1 MSATADQ
8 TPKKG
13 GKKWI
18 KIGGITAGGLC
29 VLLVLAYFVGTSGA
43 FIKGVVLTKVGT
55 AIGGKVTADQVAL
68 SPFSSLN
75 LSGFKL
81 ETTGPEPLVTVKEL
95 RVRYSLMSI
104 IGGKIAVDE
113 VTVDSPVIKLVFN
126 ADGTSN
132 LPTPPPSSSSSKSSS
147 ASSTPPGLAIKN
159 ISLKNATVVV
169 TMKAKDGSQAV
180 HEISGLNLTL
190 DQLVNGA
197 RSALKLGAALKS
209 AQTGGTNAFTAA
221 GSLNGDIQFELTQ
234 ALLPKDAKG
243 GIKADLADAT
253 GSLAQLKGF
262 QVALDTELS
271 PTELKNVG
279 LTLAKAGTELARVKV
294 SGPFDAAKLEG
305 KLKVELSGIDKRLF
319 GIVGP
324 MVGMDFGDTSIT
336 STTDITLANAGKQ
349 IALSGSLTGKAISVQ
364 PAGGA
369 ATPVLDAAVTYAVQ
383 LRDNVLTIE
392 KFSAEPTLGG
402 KSGGTVSA
410 SGSVNLVDTTGSVA
424 LQLTGLNQDLVKAF
438 AGPKLGG
445 RDLVTISLNG
455 STKIQLGAGGSI
467 AAQSE
472 FTVNDFVTKAP
483 EATSPDAPLKLS
495 FSADVAKAGDAI
507 DLKSLRLLLPPTAR
521 AKNEL
526 RVTGKVDLAKPGA
539 ISGNLAITSDALDL
553 TDLYA
558 IATGG
563 PATDPNTAPVESA
576 STNSGVAIKLPVGKF
591 DLAVALGHVFLREID
606 IANLKL
612 NTQIVGSKVTVKPL
626 QLSLNGAPVTASAV
640 LDLGVSGYTYDIA
653 FKADKVP
660 TAPAINSFAPER
672 KGQFDGNILASANLK
687 GAGVSTLDL
696 KKNLSGQLGFS
707 LTNVNIQIVSEK
719 WKPVLTVIGLALR
732 ISDIAQSP
740 LNAIYSQ
747 VALGN
752 GRIDLKST
760 VVESEAFRANVTGV
774 INLDDVLTNSL
785 LTGLSPKME
794 LRRSLA
800 KKSNLLPD
808 NTPEDVKYVALP
820 DFIKMKGTI
829 GKPDV
834 SLDAATITM
843 MVLKS
848 TPLGT
853 AANLGGGIL
862 KGGAGAVGNVVGG
875 LGGLFGGSK
884 TNTPPAATS
893 RNAPGTTVPAT
904 NQPPANPLQNLLN
917 PFLKK

>member
-1 MSATADQ
+1 MNEPAAQS
-8 TPKKG
+8 PKKS

-18 KIGGITAGGLC
+18 KIGGITAGVLC
-29 VLLVLAYFVGTSGA
+29 VLLVLAYFIGTSSG
-43 FIKGVVLTKVGT
+43 FITGVILPKVGT

-75 LSGFKL
+75 LAGLKV
-81 ETTGPEPLVTVKEL
+81 ETTGTEPLITVKEV

-113 VTVDSPVIKLVFN
+113 VTVDSPVIKVVFN

-132 LPTPPPSSSSSKSSS
+132 LPKPPASEPSKPSSG
-147 ASSTPPGLAIKN
+147 SSTPPDLAIKN

-169 TMKAKDGSQAV
+169 TIKAKDGSQAV

-197 RSALKLGAALKS
+197 RSALKLGASLKS
-209 AQTGGTNAFTAA
+209 AQTGGTNAFAAA
-221 GSLNGDIQFELTQ
+221 GAINGDIQFELTQ
-234 ALLPKDAKG
+234 ALLPKEAKG
-243 GIKADLADAT
+243 GVKASLADAT
-253 GSLAQLKGF
+253 GSLAPLKGF
-262 QVALDTELS
+262 QIAIDTELS

-279 LTLAKAGTELARVKV
+279 LSVTRSGADLARVKL
-294 SGPFDAAKLEG
+294 SGPFDAAKSEG
-305 KLKVELSGIDKRLF
+305 KLRLELSGIDKNLL

-324 MVGMDFGDTSIT
+324 IVGLDFADTSL
-336 STTDITLANAGKQ
+336 SGNADIAMADGGKQ
-349 IALSGSLTGKAISVQ
+349 ISLTGAFNGKSISVK
-364 PAGGA
+364 PAGGVP
-369 ATPVLDAAVTYAVQ
+369 TPVLDGTVVFSLQ
-383 LRDNVLTIE
+383 LKDNVATIE
-392 KFSAEPTLGG
+392 KLTVEPTLGG

-410 SGSVNLVDTTGSVA
+410 SGSVNLNDTTGSVTVQFA
-424 LQLTGLNQDLVKAF
+424 NLNQDLINPF
-438 AGPKLGG
+438 TGGKLGG
-445 RDLVTISLNG
+445 RDLITLSLDGNV
-455 STKIQLGAGGSI
+455 KVQLGSAGSI
-467 AAQSE
+467 AAQSQIDLS
-472 FTVNDFVTKAP
+472 NLVTKAP
-483 EATSPDAPLKLS
+483 EAAKPDAPLKLS
-495 FSADVAKAGDAI
+495 LNADVAKTGSVI
-507 DLKSLRLLLPPTAR
+507 DLKGVRVQLPPTAR

-526 RVTGKVDLAKPGA
+526 RVTGKVDLTKPEA
-539 ISGNLAITSDALDL
+539 ISGNVAISSEALDL

-563 PATDPNTAPVESA
+563 PTPAEAPPAPA
-576 STNSGVAIKLPVGKF
+576 STNAGAAIKLPVGKL
-591 DLAVALGHVFLREID
+591 DLAVAIGHVFLRELD
-606 IANLKL
+606 VAGLKL
-612 NTQIVGSKVTVKPL
+612 NTQIVGSRVTVKPL
-626 QLSLNGAPVTASAV
+626 ELSLNGAPVSASAD
-640 LDLGVSGYTYDIA
+640 LDLGVPGYTYDVA

-660 TAPAINSFAPER
+660 TGPAINSFAPER
-672 KGQFDGNILASANLK
+672 KGQFDGNILASANIK

-707 LTNVNIQIVSEK
+707 LTNVNIQVVSDK
-719 WKPVLTVIGLALR
+719 WKPILTVIGLALR

-774 INLDDVLTNSL
+774 INMDDVLTNSI

-834 SLDAATITM
+834 SLDAATVTM

-848 TPLGT
+848 TPLGS
-853 AANLGGGIL
+853 AANLGGDIL
-862 KGGAGAVGNVVGG
+862 KGGAGAVGNVVSG
-875 LGGLFGGSK
+875 LGGLFGGNK

-893 RNAPGTTVPAT
+893 TNAPGTTVPAT
-904 NQPPANPLQNLLN
+904 NPPPANPLDGLLN
-917 PFLKK
+917 PFRKK

>member
-1 MSATADQ
+1 MNTTAEQ
-8 TPKKG
+8 PPKKSG
-13 GKKWI
+13 RNWI
-18 KIGGITAGGLC
+18 KIGGVSAG
-29 VLLVLAYFVGTSGA
+29 VLLVLLVVAYFVGTSGA
-43 FIKGVVLTKVGT
+43 FIKGVVLPKVG
-55 AIGGKVTADQVAL
+55 AALGGKVSAETVSL
-68 SPFSSLN
+68 SPFSSLD
-75 LSGFKL
+75 LAGLKV
-81 ETTGPEPLVTVKEL
+81 ETTGTEPLVSVKEV

-104 IGGKIAVDE
+104 IGGKIAIDE
-113 VTVDSPVIKLVFN
+113 VSVDSPVIKLVFN

-132 LPTPPPSSSSSKSSS
+132 LPTPPPSSSTSSS
-147 ASSTPPGLAIKN
+147 SSSSSTPPDLAIKN
-159 ISLKNATVVV
+159 VALKNATVVV

-197 RSALKLGAALKS
+197 RSALKLGASLKS

-279 LTLAKAGTELARVKV
+279 VTLAKSGTELARVKV

-324 MVGMDFGDTSIT
+324 MMGMDFGDTSLA
-336 STTDITLANAGKQ
+336 STTDITLGNAGKQ
-349 IALSGSLTGKAISVQ
+349 IGLVGSLSGKAISVK
-364 PAGGA
+364 PVGGT
-369 ATPVLDAAVTYAVQ
+369 ATPVLDAAIGYAVQ
-383 LRDNVLTIE
+383 LKDNVLTIE

-410 SGSVNLVDTTGSVA
+410 SGTVNLANTTGSVS
-424 LQLTGLNQDLVKAF
+424 LQLAGLNQDLVKAF
-438 AGPKLGG
+438 TGPKLGG
-445 RDLVTISLNG
+445 RDLITISLNG
-455 STKIQLGAGGSI
+455 STKVQLGTGGSI

-472 FTVNDFVTKAP
+472 FVVSDFVTKAP
-483 EATSPDAPLKLS
+483 ESTNPDAPLKVS
-495 FSADVAKAGDAI
+495 FSADVAKADNAI
-507 DLKSLRLLLPPTAR
+507 DLKSLRLFLPPTAR
-521 AKNEL
+521 ATNEL
-526 RVTGKVDLAKPGA
+526 RVSGKVDLAKPEA

-553 TDLYA
+553 TDLYQ
-558 IATGG
+558 IAAGA
-563 PATDPNTAPVESA
+563 PASTNAAPAEPA
-576 STNSGVAIKLPVGKF
+576 STNSGAAIKLPVGKF
-591 DLAVALGHVFLREID
+591 DLAINLGHVFLREID
-606 IANLKL
+606 IASLKL
-612 NTQIVGSKVTVKPL
+612 NTQIAGSKVVVKPL
-626 QLSLNGAPVTASAV
+626 ELSLNGAPVSASAD
-640 LDLGVSGYTYDIA
+640 LDLGVPGYRYDLA
-653 FKADKVP
+653 FNADKIP
-660 TAPAINSFAPER
+660 TAPAINSFVPER
-672 KGQFDGNILASANLK
+672 KGQFDGNILASANIK
-687 GAGVSTLDL
+687 GAGVDGAAF

-707 LTNVNIQIVSEK
+707 LTNVNIQVVSEK
-719 WKPVLTVIGLALR
+719 WKPVLNVIGLALR
-732 ISDIAQSP
+732 ITDITQSP
-740 LNAIYSQ
+740 INAIYSQ
-747 VALGN
+747 VTLGN
-752 GRIDLKST
+752 GQIDLKST
-760 VVESEAFRANVTGV
+760 TVESEAFRANVTGV
-774 INLDDVLTNSL
+774 INIDDMLTNSM

-829 GKPDV
+829 GKPEVDIDKLV
-834 SLDAATITM
+834 VGTM
-843 MVLKS
+843 LLKS
-848 TPLGT
+848 VPIVGN
-853 AANLGGGIL
+853 AANIGGDLL

-875 LGGLFGGSK
+875 LGNLFGGNK

-893 RNAPGTTVPAT
+893 TNAPGATVPAT

>member
-1 MSATADQ
+1 MNTTAEQ
-8 TPKKG
+8 PPKKS

-18 KIGGITAGGLC
+18 KISGITVG
-29 VLLVLAYFVGTSGA
+29 VLLVLLVVAYFVGTSGA
-43 FIKGVVLTKVGT
+43 FIKGVVLPKVGA
-55 AIGGKVTADQVAL
+55 AIGGKVTADDVAL

-75 LSGFKL
+75 LAGFKV
-81 ETTGPEPLVTVKEL
+81 ETTGTEPLATVKEV

-104 IGGKIAVDE
+104 LGGKIAVDE
-113 VTVDSPVIKLVFN
+113 VTVESPFIKLVLN

-132 LPTPPPSSSSSKSSS
+132 LPKPPPSSSSSKSSS
-147 ASSTPPGLAIKN
+147 SSSTPPDLAIKN
-159 ISLKNATVVV
+159 VSLKNATVLV

-190 DQLVNGA
+190 DQLANGA
-197 RSALKLGAALKS
+197 KSALKLGATLKS
-209 AQTGGTNAFTAA
+209 AQTGATNAFTAA

-234 ALLPKDAKG
+234 ALLPKEAKG

-271 PTELKNVG
+271 PTDLKNVG
-279 LTLAKAGTELARVKV
+279 VTLAKSGTELARVKV

-324 MVGMDFGDTSIT
+324 MVGMEFGDTSIS
-336 STTDITLANAGKQ
+336 STTDITLGNAGKQ
-349 IALSGSLTGKAISVQ
+349 IGLSGSLNGKAISVK
-364 PAGGA
+364 PAGGTA
-369 ATPVLDAAVTYAVQ
+369 APVLDAAVTYAVQ
-383 LRDNVLTIE
+383 LKDDVLTIE
-392 KFSAEPTLGG
+392 KFSVEPTLSG
-402 KSGGTVSA
+402 KSSGTVSA
-410 SGSVNLVDTTGSVA
+410 SGTVNLDNTTGSVA
-424 LQLTGLNQDLVKAF
+424 LQLAGLNQDLVKAF

-455 STKIQLGAGGSI
+455 STKVQLGTGGSI

-472 FTVNDFVTKAP
+472 FVVSDFVTKAP
-483 EATSPDAPLKLS
+483 EATNPDAPLKVT
-495 FSADVAKAGDAI
+495 FSADVAKAGSAV
-507 DLKSLRLLLPPTAR
+507 DLKSVRLLLPPTAR
-521 AKNEL
+521 ATNEL
-526 RVTGKVDLAKPGA
+526 RISGKVDMAKPEA

-553 TDLYA
+553 TDLYQLA
-558 IATGG
+558 AGAPSSTNAA
-563 PATDPNTAPVESA
+563 PAEPA
-576 STNSGVAIKLPVGKF
+576 STNSGAAIKLPVGKF
-591 DLAVALGHVFLREID
+591 DLAVTLGHVFLREID

-612 NTQIVGSKVTVKPL
+612 NTQIVGSKVVVKPL
-626 QLSLNGAPVTASAV
+626 GFSLNGAPVSASADI
-640 LDLGVSGYTYDIA
+640 DLGVAGYRYDLA
-653 FKADKVP
+653 FNADRIP
-660 TAPAINSFAPER
+660 TAPAINSFVPER
-672 KGQFDGNILASANLK
+672 KGQFDGNILASANIK
-687 GAGVSTLDL
+687 GAGVDGLSL

-707 LTNVNIQIVSEK
+707 LTNVNIQVVSEK
-719 WKPVLTVIGLALR
+719 WKPVLNVIGRALR
-732 ISDIAQSP
+732 ITDIAQSP

-747 VALGN
+747 VSLGN
-752 GRIDLKST
+752 GQIDLKST
-760 VVESEAFRANVTGV
+760 TVESEAFRANVTGV
-774 INLDDVLTNSL
+774 INIDDVLTNSL

-820 DFIKMKGTI
+820 DFVKMRGTI
-829 GKPDV
+829 GKPEVDIDKLV
-834 SLDAATITM
+834 VGKML
-843 MVLKS
+843 LKS
-848 TPLGT
+848 IPVVGN
-853 AANLGGGIL
+853 AANIGGDLL

-875 LGGLFGGSK
+875 IGNLFGGNK

-893 RNAPGTTVPAT
+893 TNAPGTAVPAT